1 MDTERTTAAFCP
13 RFHKAIEQIGS
24 RWTGVIIA
32 AITNDVHR
40 FGELKAAI
48 PGLSDRMLADRLKE
62 LQVDGLIER
71 VVFPETPV
79 RVEYHLTAKG
89 CALADVMEA
98 VSAWAEDWIPL
109 DDEVA
114 GQPVKEA
121 AGAGRR

>member
-114 GQPVKEA
+114 GQSVKEA